1 MAVKILIDS
10 ASDITVAEGK
20 ELGLTVLP
28 IEVNFGGETYMD
40 GETIFADEFYKKLET
55 ASELPKTSQING
67 YRFEEEFK
75 KHIDNGDELVYLSLS
90 SKISGTYNNAR
101 LTAEQFEGKAYAVD
115 TLNATAGMRIL
126 ALYALRLVSEGKT
139 AKEIAEELEKK
150 KSKVRVIAMI
160 DTLKYLKMGGRIS
173 SAAAIVGGLMN
184 LKPMISVVDGEV
196 KVIGKCVGAK
206 KAFQFIN
213 QTIKECGGVD
223 MSMPYC
229 NIISGNDTDNYNKYV
244 ESNAEIYGDM
254 AGKVPVH
261 KLGATIGTH
270 IGPGAVGVVFFA
282 N

>member
-20 ELGLTVLP
+20 ELGITVLP

-40 GETIFADEFYKKLET
+40 GETILADEFYTKLES
-55 ASELPKTSQING
+55 ANELPKTSQINS

-75 KHIDNGDELVYLSLS
+75 KHIDNGDEIVYLSLS

-115 TLNATAGMRIL
+115 TLSATAGMRIL
-126 ALYALRLVSEGKT
+126 ALYALRLVEEGKS

-150 KSKVRVIAMI
+150 KSKVRIVAMI

-184 LKPMISVVDGEV
+184 LKPIISVVDGEV
-196 KVIGKCVGAK
+196 KVIGKCVGLK
-206 KAFQFIN
+206 KAIQF
-213 QTIKECGGVD
+213 T
-223 MSMPYC
+223 
-229 NIISGNDTDNYNKYV
+229 
-244 ESNAEIYGDM
+244 
-254 AGKVPVH
+254 
-261 KLGATIGTH
+261 
-270 IGPGAVGVVFFA
+270 
-282 N
+282 

>member
-10 ASDITVAEGK
+10 ASDITIAEGK
-20 ELGLTVLP
+20 ALGITVLP

-40 GETIFADEFYKKLET
+40 GETILADEFYTKLES
-55 ASELPKTSQING
+55 ANELPKTSQING

-75 KHIDNGDELVYLSLS
+75 KHIDNGDEIVYLSLS

-115 TLNATAGMRIL
+115 TLSATAGMRIL
-126 ALYALRLVSEGKT
+126 ALYALRLVEEGKS

-150 KSKVRVIAMI
+150 RSKVRIVAMI

-196 KVIGKCVGAK
+196 KVIGKCVGVK
-206 KAFQFIN
+206 KAIQFIN
-213 QTIKECGGVD
+213 QTVKECGGVD

-229 NIISGNDTDNYNKYV
+229 DLVSGLDTSNYDKYV
-244 ESNAEIYGDM
+244 ESASERYGDM
-254 AGKVPVH
+254 ASNVSAY

-270 IGPGAVGVVFFA
+270 IGPGAVGAVFFA

>member
-10 ASDITVAEGK
+10 ASDITVEEGK
-20 ELGLTVLP
+20 KMGLVVLP
-28 IEVNFGGETYMD
+28 IEVNFGGETFMD
-40 GETIFADEFYKKLET
+40 GETIFADEFYNKLET
-55 ASELPKTSQING
+55 ATELPKTSQINS

-75 KHIDNGDELVYLSLS
+75 KHIDNGDEIVCLSLS

-126 ALYALRLVSEGKT
+126 AEYALRLVEAGKS
-139 AKEIAEELEKK
+139 AREIAEELESKK
-150 KSKVRVIAMI
+150 KKIKVIAMI

-173 SAAAIVGGLMN
+173 SAAAFIGGMMN
-184 LKPMISVVDGEV
+184 LKPMVGVVDGEV

-206 KAFQFIN
+206 KAIQFIN
-213 QTIKECGGVD
+213 QAVKQSGGVD
-223 MSMPYC
+223 MSMPHC
-229 NIISGNDTDNYNKYV
+229 NIISGNDNTNYDKFV
-244 ESNAEIYGDM
+244 ETSTEVYGDM
-254 AGKVPVH
+254 ADKVVAH

>member
-75 KHIDNGDELVYLSLS
+75 KHIDNGDEVVYLSLS

-101 LTAEQFEGKAYAVD
+101 LTAEQFENKAYAVD

-173 SAAAIVGGLMN
+173 SAAAIVCGLMN

-196 KVIGKCVGAK
+196 KVIGKCVGVK
-206 KAFQFIN
+206 KAIQFIN
-213 QTIKECGGVD
+213 QAVKESGGID

-229 NIISGNDTDNYNKYV
+229 NIVSGNDLSNYDKYI
-244 ESNAEIYGDM
+244 ETSTEIYGEM
-254 AGKVPVH
+254 SNKVPVH

-270 IGPGAVGVVFFA
+270 VGPGAVGAVFFA